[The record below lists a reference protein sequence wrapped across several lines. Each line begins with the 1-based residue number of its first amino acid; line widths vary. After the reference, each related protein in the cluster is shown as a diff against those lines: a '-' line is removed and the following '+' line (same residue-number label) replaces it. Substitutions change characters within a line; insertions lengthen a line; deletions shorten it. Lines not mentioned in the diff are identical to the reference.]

1 MRLTSAEKVRLGG
14 FVLVALALILS
25 VVAALTGA
33 TLGAQRSLYK
43 VHFHESVG
51 GLERSA
57 PVKYQGLRVGRVES
71 MQIAAADP
79 GAIEVT
85 LAIDPATVLLTGTT
99 ASLDAAGITGLQTVN
114 LKPGPRGGA
123 RLAPGTLLEASSSL
137 FGRLTGNADSIIGGI
152 RQVTEQLARFTSDTN
167 RRRLESLL
175 GNLDVF
181 VSHLNEVLL
190 DAPGPAVAALR
201 DLNRVA
207 DAVVETAA
215 EATRTLQAYQRP
227 VRDIDPREVA
237 GAVSAVRR
245 AASQVE
251 SRLAAPETGRAIT
264 SLGDTLERASNLIDD
279 VDTAVRAGRQD
290 FTATLSYLR
299 QASEDLREFSRLLAQ
314 NPSVLVRGRG
324 EANE

>member
-123 RLAPGTLLEASSSL
+123 LK
-137 FGRLTGNADSIIGGI
+137 
-152 RQVTEQLARFTSDTN
+152 
-167 RRRLESLL
+167 
-175 GNLDVF
+175 
-181 VSHLNEVLL
+181 
-190 DAPGPAVAALR
+190 
-201 DLNRVA
+201 DLWR
-207 DAVVETAA
+207 
-215 EATRTLQAYQRP
+215 
-227 VRDIDPREVA
+227 
-237 GAVSAVRR
+237 
-245 AASQVE
+245 
-251 SRLAAPETGRAIT
+251 
-264 SLGDTLERASNLIDD
+264 LIDKP
-279 VDTAVRAGRQD
+279 
-290 FTATLSYLR
+290 
-299 QASEDLREFSRLLAQ
+299 AQ
-314 NPSVLVRGRG
+314 PDAMFDGVM
-324 EANE
+324 